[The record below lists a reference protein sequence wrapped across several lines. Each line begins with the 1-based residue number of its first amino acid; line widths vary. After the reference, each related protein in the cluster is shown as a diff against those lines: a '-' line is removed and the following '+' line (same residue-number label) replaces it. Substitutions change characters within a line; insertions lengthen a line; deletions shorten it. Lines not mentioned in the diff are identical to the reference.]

1 MAFSK
6 THMLCLAALLV
17 LASTGCE
24 KKPADHVET
33 PAAPTPP
40 PAAEWIDLRDGWQE
54 AGGGAFSQD
63 GDLMRLNWGETLTAV
78 KWTGEVPLPPFEI
91 EMEARRLD
99 GTDFFCG
106 LTFPARGVDECVT
119 LIVGGWGGG
128 LVGISSINGLD
139 ASENEARVAH
149 RFVNE
154 TWYKIRLRRAGEQF
168 EVWIDDEKLIDVPT
182 EGKSLTL
189 RPGPI
194 SVCAPF
200 GLATWQSSAEIRNP
214 RWRKLPE
221 N

>member
-1 MAFSK
+1 MAMKWNLMRGGLMALVVAS
-6 THMLCLAALLV
+6 AA
-17 LASTGCE
+17 CDR
-24 KKPADHVET
+24 KADT
-33 PAAPTPP
+33 PAPV
-40 PAAEWIDLRDGWQE
+40 PAAEPVVEWTELRDDWEE

-63 GDLMRLNWGETLTAV
+63 GEILQLNWGENLTAIR
-78 KWTGEVPLPPFEI
+78 WTGELPLPPFEI
-91 EMEARRLD
+91 EMEARRMD

-106 LTFPARGVDECVT
+106 LTFPARGEDECVT

-128 LVGISSINGLD
+128 LVGISSIDGLD
-139 ASENEARVAH
+139 ASQNETRVAH

-154 TWYKIRLRRAGEQF
+154 TWYKIRLRREGERF

-182 EGKSLTL
+182 EGKALAL

-200 GLATWQSSAEIRNP
+200 GLATWQSGAEIRNP

>member
-1 MAFSK
+1 
-6 THMLCLAALLV
+6 MLCRASLLLMV
-17 LASTGCE
+17 STGCGG
-24 KKPADHVET
+24 KNDSSVKSD
-33 PAAPTPP
+33 AAPPPP
-40 PAAEWIDLRDGWQE
+40 PAVEWTELRDGWQE
-54 AGGGAFSQD
+54 AGGGVFSQE
-63 GDLMRLNWGETLTAV
+63 GDLMRLNWGEALTAV
-78 KWTGEVPLPPFEI
+78 KWTGELPQAPFEI
-91 EMEARRLD
+91 EMDARRLD
-99 GTDFFCG
+99 GSDFFCG

-182 EGKSLTL
+182 EGKTLSL

-214 RWRKLPE
+214 RWRKLPQ